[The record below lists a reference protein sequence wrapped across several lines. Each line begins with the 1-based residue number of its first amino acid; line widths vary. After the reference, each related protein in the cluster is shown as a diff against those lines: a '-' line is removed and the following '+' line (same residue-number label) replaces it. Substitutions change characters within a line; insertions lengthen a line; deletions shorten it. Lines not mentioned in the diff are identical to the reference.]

1 MTDKHN
7 PNPTDSFFFRWR
19 KELPAEYWFFD
30 EISKSQ
36 NAPENPIQA
45 LMETLPLEEP
55 QVSKIERYRLREIVN
70 EAIDETLEPVELWVF
85 NALFVEKKSLRTVG
99 SELQI
104 PKTTIARIR
113 DRSTHKLRDVL
124 SQHPLI
130 QEYLE
135 R

>member
-1 MTDKHN
+1 
-7 PNPTDSFFFRWR
+7 
-19 KELPAEYWFFD
+19 
-30 EISKSQ
+30 
-36 NAPENPIQA
+36 
-45 LMETLPLEEP
+45 METLPLEEP
-55 QVSKIERYRLREIVN
+55 LVSKAERYRLREIVN
-70 EAIDETLEPVELWVF
+70 EAIDETLEPIELWVF

-113 DRSTHKLRDVL
+113 DRGTHKLRDVL